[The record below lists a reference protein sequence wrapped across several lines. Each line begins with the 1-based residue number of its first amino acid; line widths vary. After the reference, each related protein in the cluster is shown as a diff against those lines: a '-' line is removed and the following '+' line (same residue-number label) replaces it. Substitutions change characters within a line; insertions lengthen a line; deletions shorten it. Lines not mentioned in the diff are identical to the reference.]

1 MAKTWALAPTPC
13 VGVCKF
19 DDDGRCLGCGM
30 TKREKKASKT
40 LRGKA
45 QKRPFFEL
53 LVARLGELRR
63 LRYWSRMYR
72 RKCDRKGAPCP
83 LDKLG
88 VGEDPAY
95 AGAKTPMQGS

>member
-19 DDDGRCLGCGM
+19 DGEGRCVGCAM
-30 TKREKKASKT
+30 TKREKKTCKKLRRKT
-40 LRGKA
+40 
-45 QKRPFFEL
+45 QKRPFFQL
-53 LVARLGELRR
+53 LVVRLSGLRR

-72 RKCDRKGAPCP
+72 RKCDRKGVSCP

-88 VGEDPAY
+88 VAVDPA
-95 AGAKTPMQGS
+95 

>member
-19 DDDGRCLGCGM
+19 DREGLCAGCAM
-30 TKREKKASKT
+30 TRREKKASKR
-40 LRGKA
+40 LRGKS

-53 LVARLGELRR
+53 LVARLEGLGR

-72 RKCDRKGAPCP
+72 RKCERKDAPCP
-83 LDKLG
+83 LDKMQS
-88 VGEDPAY
+88 
-95 AGAKTPMQGS
+95 AGAS